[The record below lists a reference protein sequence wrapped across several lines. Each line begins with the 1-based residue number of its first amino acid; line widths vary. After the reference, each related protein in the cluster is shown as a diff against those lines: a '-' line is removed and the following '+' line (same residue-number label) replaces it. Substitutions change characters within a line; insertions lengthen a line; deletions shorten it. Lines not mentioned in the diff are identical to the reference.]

1 MSKAL
6 LYPVIKTDS
15 CQACTYNEV
24 ANARVLWQKLHP
36 RQVRDIC
43 PAKEGPEYCLRRHL
57 WKAGKAMSND
67 RIAKYEKAVESI
79 KEDLERRKARSHG
92 GKGEE
97 FFIGHLE
104 GFKAG
109 LEFALNQLEAVEGM
123 PNLSECPEAIDS
135 EEHTIHQQLMASRK
149 LKSGMRLGDR

>member
-1 MSKAL
+1 M
-6 LYPVIKTDS
+6 T
-15 CQACTYNEV
+15 N
-24 ANARVLWQKLHP
+24 N
-36 RQVRDIC
+36 
-43 PAKEGPEYCLRRHL
+43 
-57 WKAGKAMSND
+57 
-67 RIAKYEKAVESI
+67 RIARYEKAVEAI

-123 PNLSECPEAIDS
+123 SDLSECPEGINS
-135 EEHTIHQQLMASRK
+135 EEHTIHQQLMATRK
-149 LKSGMRLGDR
+149 LKSGKGLGDR